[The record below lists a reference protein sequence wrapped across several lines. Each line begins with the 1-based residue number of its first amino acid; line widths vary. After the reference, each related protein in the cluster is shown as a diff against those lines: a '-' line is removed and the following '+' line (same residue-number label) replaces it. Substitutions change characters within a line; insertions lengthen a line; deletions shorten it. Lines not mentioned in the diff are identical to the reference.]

1 MKPKHLIVNLLFAA
15 DEPVSSQV
23 LVEVCRLFGITQNNA
38 RVTLARL
45 TADKLVEAPRRG
57 YYRLGEGA
65 IPAVGVLNDW
75 PNHEAQVCD
84 WHNDWIG
91 VFIGALGRTDRTGL
105 RRRMR
110 VLNLAGFEELEQGL
124 FIRPNNLKGGVE
136 TLRKRLYQLGLESQ
150 ARVFRLD
157 SFSDAEQQQAITL
170 WDVDALTALYQQE
183 CDDMQQWM
191 ANADQLTVEEGA
203 RQSFVMG
210 DEVLRNIAYDPMLP
224 SEMIDTELRAKR
236 VAMMVEYDRVGKS
249 YFYKLYRDLQLRD
262 V

>member
-23 LVEVCRLFGITQNNA
+23 LVAVCRLFGITQNNA

-45 TADKLVEAPRRG
+45 TSDNMVEVPRRG
-57 YYRLGEGA
+57 FYRLGEGA
-65 IPAVGVLNDW
+65 IPLTGALEDW

-124 FIRPNNLKGGVE
+124 FVRPNNLKGGVE
-136 TLRKRLYQLGLESQ
+136 ALRKRLYQLGLESQ

-157 SFSDAEQQQAITL
+157 SFSETEQQQAVAL

-191 ANADQLTVEEGA
+191 ANADQLTIEEGA

-224 SEMIDTELRAKR
+224 SELIDTGLRAKR
-236 VAMMVEYDRVGKS
+236 VATMVEYDRVGKS
-249 YFYKLYRDLQLRD
+249 YFYKLYRDLKLTE